1 MFQGGPYLLSDCI
14 VVSAGGLVYFEA
26 KTHLFYYNRFI
37 PKDNKIVL
45 ENLTLKFSFNYVYR
59 LLWQQDI
66 CSRQL

>member
-45 ENLTLKFSFNYVYR
+45 ENLTLKFSFNYV
-59 LLWQQDI
+59 
-66 CSRQL
+66 